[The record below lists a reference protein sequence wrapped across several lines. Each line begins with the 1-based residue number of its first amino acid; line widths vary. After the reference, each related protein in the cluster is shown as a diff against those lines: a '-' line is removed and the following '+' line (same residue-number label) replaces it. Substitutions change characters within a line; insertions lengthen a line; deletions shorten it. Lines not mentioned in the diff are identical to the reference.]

1 MVLKKLISII
11 SVFAIIVSSFTTA
24 VVSADEEMT
33 PIACTQ
39 SASYLTDGDGN
50 VTQTIV
56 NYAGKEDIS
65 NINWNTKSNSW
76 GGVGV
81 LEFTVPAA
89 EAKCI
94 KSATLTV
101 SVHNGSSRSGGRTYD
116 IYPADIT
123 INADTTASEI
133 KAISLDKSMYQA
145 EGVK

>member
-1 MVLKKLISII
+1 MILKKLISVM

-89 EAKCI
+89 EAKRI

-101 SVHNGSSRSGGRTYD
+101 SVHNGSKTRIVLCFPHLFLPCLLHIHELFRLIFGPCAFR
-116 IYPADIT
+116 P
-123 INADTTASEI
+123 
-133 KAISLDKSMYQA
+133 
-145 EGVK
+145 V

>member
-1 MVLKKLISII
+1 MILKKLISVM

-81 LEFTVPAA
+81 LE
-89 EAKCI
+89 I
-94 KSATLTV
+94 Y
-101 SVHNGSSRSGGRTYD
+101 RSCGRSETHKIRHTYRKR
-116 IYPADIT
+116 T
-123 INADTTASEI
+123 
-133 KAISLDKSMYQA
+133 
-145 EGVK
+145 

>member
-1 MVLKKLISII
+1 MILKKLISVM

-24 VVSADEEMT
+24 VVSADEEMA

-76 GGVGV
+76 GGVAF
-81 LEFTVPAA
+81 LNLPFLRQ
-89 EAKCI
+89 K
-94 KSATLTV
+94 
-101 SVHNGSSRSGGRTYD
+101 R
-116 IYPADIT
+116 
-123 INADTTASEI
+123 NA
-133 KAISLDKSMYQA
+133 
-145 EGVK
+145 

>member
-1 MVLKKLISII
+1 MRARRIFQI
-11 SVFAIIVSSFTTA
+11 
-24 VVSADEEMT
+24 
-33 PIACTQ
+33 
-39 SASYLTDGDGN
+39 LTGIPNQILG
-50 VTQTIV
+50 
-56 NYAGKEDIS
+56 AE
-65 NINWNTKSNSW
+65 
-76 GGVGV
+76 GV

-133 KAISLDKSMYQA
+133 KGDFT
-145 EGVK
+145 

>member
-1 MVLKKLISII
+1 MILKKLISVM

-89 EAKCI
+89 EAKRI

-116 IYPADIT
+116 I
-123 INADTTASEI
+123 
-133 KAISLDKSMYQA
+133 
-145 EGVK
+145 